1 MSRSSLR
8 RGAGAL
14 ILAAGVLLPQ
24 MAWGQGL
31 QIPPPGSRGALSVLE
46 WSGWSDLW
54 SFLSDPWS
62 KNRASIDPNGEPAP
76 SENTQAAP
84 APTPPDSGGDN
95 RAGIDPN
102 G

>member
-1 MSRSSLR
+1 MSRRSLR
-8 RGAGAL
+8 HGAGAL

-31 QIPPPGSRGALSVLE
+31 QLPPPGSRGALSAFE
-46 WSGWSDLW
+46 WTGWSGLR
-54 SFLSDPWS
+54 SFLSGVPA
-62 KNRASIDPNGEPAP
+62 KNRGGIDPNGEPGP
-76 SENTQAAP
+76 SDSTQTAP

-95 RAGIDPN
+95 RGSIDPD